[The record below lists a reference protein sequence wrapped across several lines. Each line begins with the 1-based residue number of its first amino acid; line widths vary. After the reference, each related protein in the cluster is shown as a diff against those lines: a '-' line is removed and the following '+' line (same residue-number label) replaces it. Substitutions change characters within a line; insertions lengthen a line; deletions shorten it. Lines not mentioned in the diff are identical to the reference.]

1 MRLSATTVDSPSST
15 KMMRLL
21 KTLAPQDIYDPEDLN
36 GLKRLDAIPGMKKFL
51 AETISN
57 LREKF
62 TSIEMYGD
70 GINITKEGYP
80 ELHDLLV
87 AVAKTLGN
95 CNVPDFSM
103 TWGYDIS
110 MGTEGAKSPR
120 ITALSG
126 AIDLLD
132 EDGLRFLIG
141 HEIGH
146 IMAGHKPYHNVLIT
160 FYTPLMKMVPNAE
173 IWLSLLRP
181 LLLQWFRTSDY
192 TADRAGLL
200 ACQDMNVALKTM
212 VKMSGI
218 PKKYYDTINT
228 ESFLRQAVEFDRNNQ
243 GIAEGLIQNL
253 SINTACVPWM
263 VVRAARL
270 YQWYKSG
277 AYTEIINKNAI

>member
-1 MRLSATTVDSPSST
+1 MKVA
-15 KMMRLL
+15 L
-21 KTLAPQDIYDPEDLN
+21 KGLTPQDFYHPEDLK
-36 GLKRLDAIPGMKKFL
+36 GLKRLEAVPGIKRFL

-70 GINITKEGYP
+70 GINISQDVYP
-80 ELHDLLV
+80 ELFEILV
-87 AVAKTLGN
+87 SVSRTLGREE
-95 CNVPDFSM
+95 VPNFSL

-126 AIDLLD
+126 AIDLLEGD
-132 EDGLRFLIG
+132 EISFLIG

-146 IMAGHKPYHNVLIT
+146 IMAGHKPFHNVLIT
-160 FYTPLMKMVPNAE
+160 LYTPLMKKVPNAE
-173 IWLSLLRP
+173 IWMSLLRP
-181 LLLQWFRTSDY
+181 MLLQWYRTSDY

-200 ACQDMNVALKTM
+200 ACQNINVALKTM

-218 PKKYYDTINT
+218 PKKFYHKINPD
-228 ESFLRQAVEFDRNNQ
+228 SILKQAIEFERKNQ
-243 GIAEGLIQNL
+243 NLADGLIQNL
-253 SINTACVPWM
+253 SINTACAPWM
-263 VVRAARL
+263 VVRAAKL

-277 AYTEIINKNAI
+277 AYTEIINTHAI

>member
-1 MRLSATTVDSPSST
+1 MRVTLKELS
-15 KMMRLL
+15 
-21 KTLAPQDIYDPEDLN
+21 PQAFYHSEDLK
-36 GLKRLDAIPGMKKFL
+36 GLKRLESVPGIKKFL

-70 GINITKEGYP
+70 GINITKNGYP
-80 ELHDLLV
+80 ELHEILTSV
-87 AVAKTLGN
+87 SKTLGQEDIPN
-95 CNVPDFSM
+95 FSM

-126 AIDLLD
+126 AVDLLEED
-132 EDGLRFLIG
+132 EIRFLVG

-160 FYTPLMKMVPNAE
+160 LYTPLIKMVPNAE
-173 IWLSLLRP
+173 VWLSLLRP
-181 LLLQWFRTSDY
+181 MLLQWYRTSDY

-200 ACQDMNVALKTM
+200 ACQDINVALKTM

-218 PKKYYDTINT
+218 PKKFYNRINT
-228 ESFLRQAVEFDRNNQ
+228 ESILKQAADFERKNQ
-243 GIAEGLIQNL
+243 NLAEGLIQNL
-253 SINTACVPWM
+253 SINTACAPWM
-263 VVRAARL
+263 VVRAAKL

-277 AYTEIINKNAI
+277 EYTEIINTHAL